1 MYWFSLYCRGVS
13 YMFADLKL
21 NFKFWLTVVF
31 DICMLAMI
39 CVVTTKYVSD
49 IYSDLFIFT
58 TGFLI
63 LLIWY
68 SVRVYLIDLI
78 RKKPI
83 NN

>member
-1 MYWFSLYCRGVS
+1 
-13 YMFADLKL
+13 MFADLKL

-31 DICMLAMI
+31 DICMLAMF
-39 CVVTTKYVSD
+39 CVVTTKYLSD

-68 SVRVYLIDLI
+68 FVRVYLIDLVRRI
-78 RKKPI
+78 FSGS
-83 NN
+83 

>member
-1 MYWFSLYCRGVS
+1 
-13 YMFADLKL
+13 MFADLKFNL
-21 NFKFWLTVVF
+21 KFWLIVVF
-31 DICMLAMI
+31 DICMLATI

-68 SVRVYLIDLI
+68 FVRVYLINVI
-78 RKKPI
+78 KSFANKI
-83 NN
+83 

>member
-1 MYWFSLYCRGVS
+1 
-13 YMFADLKL
+13 MFADLRM
-21 NFKFWLTVVF
+21 NFKFWLFVAF
-31 DICMLAMI
+31 DICMLATF

-68 SVRVYLIDLI
+68 FVRVYLIDVI
-78 RKKPI
+78 KSFANKT
-83 NN
+83 

>member
-1 MYWFSLYCRGVS
+1 
-13 YMFADLKL
+13 MFADLKL

-31 DICMLAMI
+31 DIFMLAMI

-68 SVRVYLIDLI
+68 FFRVYLRECI
-78 RKKPI
+78 RRLFSKRRI
-83 NN
+83 NSN

>member
-1 MYWFSLYCRGVS
+1 
-13 YMFADLKL
+13 MFADLKL
-21 NFKFWLTVVF
+21 NFKFWLIVVF

-68 SVRVYLIDLI
+68 FVRVYFKNIVLKCI
-78 RKKPI
+78 KKV
-83 NN
+83 

>member
-1 MYWFSLYCRGVS
+1 
-13 YMFADLKL
+13 MFADLKF

-31 DICMLAMI
+31 DICMLAMF

-68 SVRVYLIDLI
+68 FVRVYFREYM
-78 RKKPI
+78 RKLFSKQHF
-83 NN
+83 NSN

>member
-13 YMFADLKL
+13 HMFADLKL

-49 IYSDLFIFT
+49 IYSNLFILT

-68 SVRVYLIDLI
+68 FVRVYLIDVI
-78 RKKPI
+78 KSFANKI
-83 NN
+83 

>member
-1 MYWFSLYCRGVS
+1 
-13 YMFADLKL
+13 DLKL

-31 DICMLAMI
+31 DIFMLAMI

-68 SVRVYLIDLI
+68 FVRVYFKNIVLKCI
-78 RKKPI
+78 KKV
-83 NN
+83 

>member
-1 MYWFSLYCRGVS
+1 
-13 YMFADLKL
+13 MFADLKF

-31 DICMLAMI
+31 DICMLATF

-68 SVRVYLIDLI
+68 FVRVYLIDVVKSFA
-78 RKKPI
+78 KKT
-83 NN
+83 

>member
-1 MYWFSLYCRGVS
+1 
-13 YMFADLKL
+13 MFADLKL

-68 SVRVYLIDLI
+68 FSRVYLREYI
-78 RKKPI
+78 RKLFSKQRI
-83 NN
+83 NSN

>member
-1 MYWFSLYCRGVS
+1 
-13 YMFADLKL
+13 MFADLKF

-31 DICMLAMI
+31 DICMLATF
-39 CVVTTKYVSD
+39 CVVTTKYLFD

-68 SVRVYLIDLI
+68 FVRVYLMDVVKIFTSKI
-78 RKKPI
+78 
-83 NN
+83 